1 MKKVVGN
8 FGVKTN
14 RGALGVFLK
23 KDKTQVMEYSNG
35 YCFLIGS
42 ENDNHKN
49 KIESRF
55 GKDYVLRAVTDEDLK
70 LESIKLSDIK

>member
-1 MKKVVGN
+1 MKKVLVGN

-35 YCFLIGS
+35 YCFLIG
-42 ENDNHKN
+42 NDKQKN

-55 GKDYVLRAVTDEDLK
+55 GKDYILRAVTDDDVK
-70 LESIKLSDIK
+70 LESVKLSDIK

>member
-1 MKKVVGN
+1 MKKLLVGN
-8 FGVKTN
+8 IGEKTN

-35 YCFLIGS
+35 YCFLIG
-42 ENDNHKN
+42 NDNHKN

-55 GKDYVLRAVTDEDLK
+55 GKDYTIRDLTDEDTK
-70 LESIKLSDIK
+70 LDSIKLSDIK